1 LWEFAEQDLR
11 AGVDLRVAE
20 QGGRAVRFTYSPG
33 QAHRDLTMHVA
44 WFNQMEILMTEYGL
58 KHVAASVKCVRF
70 EREGLSVETCNRGE
84 TFEIRHG
91 GTVHISPGLAD
102 LAQYLEN
109 LPAS

>member
-1 LWEFAEQDLR
+1 
-11 AGVDLRVAE
+11 
-20 QGGRAVRFTYSPG
+20 
-33 QAHRDLTMHVA
+33 MHVA

-70 EREGLSVETCNRGE
+70 EKEGLSVETCNRGE

-91 GTVHISPGLAD
+91 SKIHISPGLVD

-109 LPAS
+109 LENLENLPAS